1 MIYRTSDDGRKIER
15 VYEGQHPH
23 DPPVMGRRLCAF
35 VELGWDDTEQGF
47 NAAEAA
53 LQRLSEIV
61 EELHEASQNKS
72 GNAAK
77 TAKADG
83 KWREGIR
90 FICNS
95 FNDGHRMIYRTSDDG
110 RKIKRVYEGDH
121 PRAPIVPG
129 RIICAFIE
137 IGWNDTAQGFDAE
150 KAGLQ
155 RLLEIVRE
163 LRAETQNG
171 ARDTSRRRKATAK
184 V

>member
-23 DPPVMGRRLCAF
+23 DPPVIGRRLCAF

-47 NAAEAA
+47 DAAEAA
-53 LQRLSEIV
+53 LQRLLEIV
-61 EELHEASQNKS
+61 EELHEERQHKLGSV
-72 GNAAK
+72 AK
-77 TAKADG
+77 TAEAGG
-83 KWREGIR
+83 KRREGIR

-129 RIICAFIE
+129 RVICAFIE
-137 IGWNDTAQGFDAE
+137 IGWNDTEQGFDAE
-150 KAGLQ
+150 EAGLR
-155 RLLEIVRE
+155 RLIEIVRE
-163 LRAETQNG
+163 LREAPQ
-171 ARDTSRRRKATAK
+171 DKSRNAAKRRKVAAK